1 MKTPYLLLLGIVL
14 STVVFAAGDNL
25 PMGAKQAGMGNA
37 AVASVDL
44 WSVSHN
50 QAGLAKID
58 KISSGI
64 YASQGFTLSQFS
76 QGAFAVAYPTKL
88 GVFALSYNH
97 NGTKLYNENKTGL
110 AFAKSFGEGL
120 RFGVQANLSSIA
132 LGENYGKKSVPTF
145 EFGVQTKL
153 MKNLWLGVHL
163 YNVSRAKI
171 TNTEK
176 IPVIARIGLN
186 YTFNKNVFA
195 SLEYEKNW
203 IAKPLVKAGL
213 EYKIIKDLALRAGI
227 NAGANM
233 STFVGIG
240 YEIKQMSI
248 DAAATIDAKLG
259 TSPHIG
265 FCYQF
270 NK

>member
-1 MKTPYLLLLGIVL
+1 MKDLRL
-14 STVVFAAGDNL
+14 SFLAMLFATAVFAAGDNY

-37 AVASVDL
+37 AVANADL

-58 KISSGI
+58 KTCAGI
-64 YASQGFTLSQFS
+64 YASQGFALSQFS
-76 QGAFAVAYPTKL
+76 QGAFAAAYPTKI
-88 GVFALSYNH
+88 GVFGLSYNH
-97 NGTKLYNENKTGL
+97 SGNKLYSENKTGL
-110 AFAKSFGEGL
+110 AFAKSFGDGL
-120 RFGVQANLSSIA
+120 RFGLQANLSSIA
-132 LGENYGKKSVPTF
+132 LGENYGRKSVPTF

-163 YNVSRAKI
+163 YNVTRTKI
-171 TNTEK
+171 TSTEK

-195 SLEYEKNW
+195 TLEYEKNW

-227 NAGANM
+227 NAGANV
-233 STFVGIG
+233 SSFVGIG
-240 YEIKQMSI
+240 YEFQKMSI
-248 DAAATIDAKLG
+248 DAAATIDSKLG

-265 FCYQF
+265 FAYKF